1 MYIYRR
7 LLRIWSLITYLKI
20 IDIKEGE
27 PYLNDETFDQI
38 LFFVRY

>member
-27 PYLNDETFDQI
+27 PYLPNFLPPNDT
-38 LFFVRY
+38 